1 MAYDNY
7 TGTELT
13 IGKAFE
19 ALASLVEL
27 VLIVLLF
34 PRVILLLGLPVALLV
49 RILLQIALR
58 L

>member
-1 MAYDNY
+1 
-7 TGTELT
+7 LT

-27 VLIVLLF
+27 ILIALLF
-34 PRVILLLGLPVALLV
+34 PLVILLLGLPVAFLV
-49 RILLQIALR
+49 RILLQIAVR

>member
-1 MAYDNY
+1 M
-7 TGTELT
+7 T
-13 IGKAFE
+13 IPKAFE

-27 VLIVLLF
+27 VLIALLF
-34 PRVILLLGLPVALLV
+34 PLVILLLGLPVALLV